1 MILLVRGN
9 NVIFPKKYFALFSVW
24 AKTSRKRTNSLFSP
38 LYVFLSFS
46 FSLSFFLSPSFFPFP
61 LSPPFL
67 SFSLFHFLFYFFSKP
82 LNKLIFLVGS
92 KLKNMHPFLKGLHA
106 QLGFLIFVV
115 IYPIS
120 LPKMHEIKE
129 LKCQAIKPKIALS
142 AQRDKGSSDVYSLN
156 QTKDRLFS
164 NNSQYKLL
172 FAKYSFLMNIW
183 TADILNRSWVYSLS
197 ITSPKLV
204 VIAAVLIL
212 GPTTSWLLEYMGVYL
227 LEKTPPP
234 PYLKSFFSD
243 PFL

>member
-1 MILLVRGN
+1 
-9 NVIFPKKYFALFSVW
+9 
-24 AKTSRKRTNSLFSP
+24 
-38 LYVFLSFS
+38 
-46 FSLSFFLSPSFFPFP
+46 
-61 LSPPFL
+61 
-67 SFSLFHFLFYFFSKP
+67 
-82 LNKLIFLVGS
+82 
-92 KLKNMHPFLKGLHA
+92 
-106 QLGFLIFVV
+106 
-115 IYPIS
+115 
-120 LPKMHEIKE
+120 MHEIKE

-212 GPTTSWLLEYMGVYL
+212 GPTTSWLSEYMGVYL
-227 LEKTPPP
+227 LEKTPPH
-234 PYLKSFFSD
+234 
-243 PFL
+243 PF